1 MHPLGF
7 SRWETAKQC
16 SWTQL
21 SYHYKQTSLS
31 WLFQNMVV
39 NLSKHLEICSLH
51 HDWWISLSKALC
63 CFNCPALMLQ
73 LFPLYFLRVIWHFPK
88 RIFIWSFFC
97 LKELYSPHTL
107 QPVYLTVSVLIY
119 IYHFKLLSLFVVQY
133 PVVAVPKIF
142 QDMLVLHSI
151 CL

>member
-97 LKELYSPHTL
+97 LKEYILHTHCSPSIWPSQFWFTYITL
-107 QPVYLTVSVLIY
+107 SYF
-119 IYHFKLLSLFVVQY
+119 HFSLF
-133 PVVAVPKIF
+133 
-142 QDMLVLHSI
+142 SI
-151 CL
+151 RSWLSQKYSRIC